1 MAFTT
6 ALSGMKAANA
16 DLNVTSNNI
25 ANVATTGF
33 KQSRAEFAE
42 LITNAGT
49 NSIGSGVRVSTISQQ
64 FTQGDIT
71 PTGNYLDLAISKNGF
86 FTVQG
91 TDGTNYYTRAGNF
104 QRDSN
109 GYVTTPDGYK
119 LQVFPPLADGS
130 GFNTGSLTDLQLLTT
145 DAAPKATYTLN
156 LGVSLPANST
166 APTVATFDP
175 TDTNS
180 YNQTTATTAYD
191 SLGVAHEV
199 RFYYVN
205 TGTNSWD
212 VHTIVDGDTA
222 SATTSALAFDNNG
235 ALTTPA
241 APATVALNPF
251 TPSTGAGVLSMSLD
265 LTGTTQYG
273 EKFAVN
279 DLRQDGYASGKLNE
293 FTVDGDGIVYAKYSN
308 GQDKALGQVSLTNFT
323 NVQGLSAVGN
333 NLWAETGASGQP
345 RTGAPGTSD
354 FGSIQS
360 EALESST
367 VDLTEQLVNMITAQR
382 NFQANSQMLSTED
395 QVTQTVINIR

>member
-1 MAFTT
+1 M
-6 ALSGMKAANA
+6 
-16 DLNVTSNNI
+16 
-25 ANVATTGF
+25 
-33 KQSRAEFAE
+33 
-42 LITNAGT
+42 
-49 NSIGSGVRVSTISQQ
+49 
-64 FTQGDIT
+64 
-71 PTGNYLDLAISKNGF
+71 
-86 FTVQG
+86 
-91 TDGTNYYTRAGNF
+91 
-104 QRDSN
+104 
-109 GYVTTPDGYK
+109 
-119 LQVFPPLADGS
+119 FPPLADGS
-130 GFNTGSLTDLQLLTT
+130 GFNTGSLTDLQLLTS
-145 DAAPKATYTLN
+145 DAAPKATSTLN

-166 APTVATFDP
+166 APIVATFDP

-222 SATTSALAFDNNG
+222 AATTSALGFDNNG

-251 TPSTGAGVLSMSLD
+251 TPSTGAGVLSMSLN

-279 DLRQDGYASGKLNE
+279 YLHQDGNASGKLNE

-308 GQDKALGQVSLTNFT
+308 GDDKALGQVSLTNFT

-367 VDLTEQLVNMITAQR
+367 VNLTEQLVNMITAQR